1 MHLLFAIG
9 ISVLG
14 GVLVLSFVWGVP
26 NAAERL
32 GIAFVIYARN
42 MRRRQNER
50 TRRQQEQLAYY
61 SREIA

>member
-1 MHLLFAIG
+1 MHLFFAVG

-14 GVLVLSFVWGVP
+14 GLLLLSFVWGVP

-32 GIAFVIYARN
+32 GIAFVAYARD
-42 MRRRQNER
+42 MRHRQDKR
-50 TRRQQEQLAYY
+50 AHWQQEQLAHF